1 MLDIFRIWVY
11 TIASNQIRRV
21 LRMKK
26 KEDFG
31 MLVKKFREK
40 NKLTVFQLARAS
52 GLSRDT
58 IYKIER
64 GDRSVSLI
72 TLYKVAAALD
82 IPASFLV

>member
-1 MLDIFRIWVY
+1 
-11 TIASNQIRRV
+11 
-21 LRMKK
+21 MKK